1 MTTSYMKPL
10 PYPTPISE
18 TFWNG
23 LNSQK
28 ILIQQC
34 DDCGGWFFYPRKH
47 CTHCWSNQVSF
58 KEVSGQATLYTYT
71 ISRVPTLPEF
81 SDEIPQ
87 MLAVV
92 ELQEGVRMNTVLV
105 GLAENEVKVGM
116 KLKPVFHHVTADKT
130 LLKFTGVDKNV
141 ELKNFDTTEI
151 IEAVK
156 ETITSPQKKIRFDD
170 IAGMKSLIS
179 EEFSP
184 WSNQLT
190 VDQNLI
196 NEFAKLSG
204 DDYWIHTDPEK
215 SKKDSPFGT
224 TIAHGALVQILMSRL
239 KIPMAY
245 EVTGFNNIVNYGSD
259 RLRFPSPVP
268 SGVKIYARSRVKAVS
283 QVKSGTQ
290 VTLEICTHIVGHDR
304 PSVINDLVML
314 YM

>member
-1 MTTSYMKPL
+1 MTTTYIKPL
-10 PYPTPISE
+10 PYATPISE
-18 TFWNG
+18 PFWNG
-23 LNSQK
+23 LNQKK

-34 DDCGGWFFYPRKH
+34 DDCGGWSFYPRRH
-47 CTHCWSNQVSF
+47 CTHCWSNQVTF
-58 KEVSGQATLYTYT
+58 KEVTGNATLYTYT
-71 ISRVPTLPEF
+71 ISRIPTLPEF
-81 SDEIPQ
+81 SDEMPQ

-92 ELQEGVRMNTVLV
+92 ELQEGVHMNTVLV
-105 GLAENEVKVGM
+105 GLTEDEIKVGM

-130 LLKFTGVDKNV
+130 LLKFTGVDKDV
-141 ELKNFDTTEI
+141 QLKHFDTSEI
-151 IEAVK
+151 VEEVK
-156 ETITSPQKKIRFDD
+156 QVASSPKRQIRYDD
-170 IAGMKSLIS
+170 LPAMESLIS

-184 WSNQLT
+184 WSNQIT
-190 VDQNLI
+190 VDQQLI

-224 TIAHGALVQILMSRL
+224 TIAHGALVQVLISRL
-239 KIPMAY
+239 TIPMDY
-245 EVTGFNNIVNYGSD
+245 EVIGFNNVVNYGSD

-268 SGVKIYARSRVKAVS
+268 SGVKIHARSRIKSVL
-283 QVKSGTQ
+283 QIKSGTQ